1 MGEFVV
7 NRLTLQAMLKEVLQR
22 KGKLYRSET
31 WIYTKIVRALEKEKV
46 KVK

>member
-7 NRLTLQAMLKEVLQR
+7 NRLTLKATMKEIHKR
-22 KGKLYRSET
+22 KFFKDTATTE
-31 WIYTKIVRALEKEKV
+31 IYTKIVRALEKEKV